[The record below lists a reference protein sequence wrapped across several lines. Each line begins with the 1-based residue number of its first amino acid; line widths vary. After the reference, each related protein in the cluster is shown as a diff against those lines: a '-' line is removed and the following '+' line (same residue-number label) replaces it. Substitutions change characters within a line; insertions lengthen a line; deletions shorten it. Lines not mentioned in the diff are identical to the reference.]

1 MKSEPFC
8 IYFFYPRDISGS
20 PEFPKYQNPASL
32 GFVLCTYDSTLVL
45 FVDGSVFHVNGLSIN
60 YYFFFEERLSIFGSL
75 QILAKCSL
83 FE

>member
-1 MKSEPFC
+1 MHLFLYS
-8 IYFFYPRDISGS
+8 RDISGS

-45 FVDGSVFHVNGLSIN
+45 FVDGSVFHVNGLSIIL
-60 YYFFFEERLSIFGSL
+60 FLFSFEERLSIFGSL